1 VRVKSQ
7 WFNQGKP
14 KSPKDIGAAMA
25 FIAWRIA
32 QNTLK
37 NMRKAGFDIDP
48 GLEYFRFL
56 AEVIAFV
63 VQIADRVAY
72 GHFDDSGRRE
82 FTTTLAHRVGETL
95 AGNAADLLGATPEQG
110 YKEAL
115 VDLVNR
121 RAPEYAEFGY
131 DGAAGPDFAFMRFF
145 ASVLVELMPAKDKT
159 WVHDQVI
166 AIEAPEIAA
175 TVRRS
180 MDGLLGLAPRRARRA
195 GASGE

>member
-7 WFNQGKP
+7 WFNEGKSKRP
-14 KSPKDIGAAMA
+14 AEIGAAMA

-32 QNTLK
+32 RNTLE
-37 NMRKAGFDIDP
+37 NMRKANFDIDAGP
-48 GLEYFRFL
+48 AYFAFL

-63 VQIADRVAY
+63 VQVADRIAY
-72 GHFDDSGRRE
+72 GHLDPAARVE
-82 FTTTLAHRVGETL
+82 LTTTLANRAGETL

-110 YKEAL
+110 YKAAL
-115 VDLVNR
+115 IDLVNR
-121 RAPEYAEFGY
+121 RAADYAGFGF
-131 DGAAGPDFAFMRFF
+131 GLEGPDFAFMRCF
-145 ASVLVELMPAKDKT
+145 AAALVERVPEKDRT

-180 MDGLLGLAPRRARRA
+180 MDGLLGLAPRRPRRA
-195 GASGE
+195 GTSGE